1 MSASARISSI
11 CSRFD
16 IASVT
21 RPSSAISRS
30 RIRSTDLSS
39 THTSACI
46 PRAMIAE
53 LRPTTPPPR
62 ITTLAGGTP
71 GTPPSR
77 MPRPPCAFSSD
88 QAPICGASRPAT
100 SLIGASSGRWR
111 LGVSTVSYAIPV
123 MPDAEQRVR
132 QRLVGGDVQVREQ
145 RQILA
150 EPGVLLCDRL
160 LHLQQELRRAPHLV
174 DRGDP
179 RADRGVGVVGEARAD
194 AGVLLDGDLVA
205 VLHELERACGREGDA
220 ILALLDLPGNSD
232 PHRGRTIQERQ
243 RRPLPPPPSDAAP
256 AAVTTSVRTAPLS
269 LPALIHRRRGRHVAR
284 TATTT
289 RLAKQE
295 IVRNERTS
303 SARESPGGRHP
314 SCRKCDVLSTGASP
328 FRTGES
334 CDRAASYAPASR
346 STSRRSSGPNG
357 GPSRPR
363 RSRSPAPASTSR
375 GSRDRRADRRDT
387 T

>member
-39 THTSACI
+39 THTSACM
-46 PRAMIAE
+46 PSAMIAE
-53 LRPTTPPPR
+53 FRPTTPPPR

-111 LGVSTVSYAIPV
+111 SGVSTVSYAIPV
-123 MPDAEQRVR
+123 MPDASERLR
-132 QRLVGGDVQVREQ
+132 QRLVCGDVQVREE
-145 RQILA
+145 RQVLA
-150 EPGVLLCDRL
+150 EPAVLLGDRL
-160 LHLQQELRRAPHLV
+160 LHLQQQLRRAPDLV

-179 RADRGVGVVGEARAD
+179 RADGGVGVVGEARAD
-194 AGVLLDGDLVA
+194 AGVLLDGHLVA
-205 VLHELERACGREGDA
+205 ALDELERAGGRERDA

-243 RRPLPPPPSDAAP
+243 RRHPTRRQPDAPVGDAPPEPGSGLSMVRLRTWSAAH
-256 AAVTTSVRTAPLS
+256 ARA
-269 LPALIHRRRGRHVAR
+269 RRIVSNEQDLTPVGAR
-284 TATTT
+284 
-289 RLAKQE
+289 
-295 IVRNERTS
+295 
-303 SARESPGGRHP
+303 RETP
-314 SCRKCDVLSTGASP
+314 SCRRV
-328 FRTGES
+328 
-334 CDRAASYAPASR
+334 
-346 STSRRSSGPNG
+346 
-357 GPSRPR
+357 
-363 RSRSPAPASTSR
+363 
-375 GSRDRRADRRDT
+375 
-387 T
+387 

>member
-39 THTSACI
+39 THTSACM
-46 PRAMIAE
+46 PSAMIAE

-62 ITTLAGGTP
+62 ITTFAGGTP

-111 LGVSTVSYAIPV
+111 LGVSTVSYAMPV
-123 MPDAEQRVR
+123 MPDASERAR

-145 RQILA
+145 RQVLA
-150 EPGVLLCDRL
+150 EPGVLLGDRL
-160 LHLQQELRRAPHLV
+160 LHLQQQLRRAPHLV

-205 VLHELERACGREGDA
+205 ALHELERAGGREGDA

-232 PHRGRTIQERQ
+232 PHRGRTIQER
-243 RRPLPPPPSDAAP
+243 RRQPLGSPRP
-256 AAVTTSVRTAPLS
+256 
-269 LPALIHRRRGRHVAR
+269 RRRGQAPRAGGLEQRCSAYPQPSAEGTWPERHDAAR
-284 TATTT
+284 G
-289 RLAKQE
+289 RQ
-295 IVRNERTS
+295 S
-303 SARESPGGRHP
+303 SATSALRA
-314 SCRKCDVLSTGASP
+314 TGV
-328 FRTGES
+328 
-334 CDRAASYAPASR
+334 
-346 STSRRSSGPNG
+346 SRRETPFV
-357 GPSRPR
+357 PKV
-363 RSRSPAPASTSR
+363 
-375 GSRDRRADRRDT
+375 
-387 T
+387 